1 MPSTRENVQSL
12 EQLAAMLDA
21 SAGAFDAARLRYL
34 RVLKRL
40 EEVSIAYVTGSE
52 NRLEVCA
59 VTEQLLEAKF
69 MVSETA
75 RRTRLY
81 RQALEQA
88 PPRSNVAPAQT
99 DAGRLP
105 PPAKRYY
112 ELSIGV

>member
-40 EEVSIAYVTGSE
+40 EEVSIAYVTGSG
-52 NRLEVCA
+52 NRADVCA
-59 VTEQLLEAKF
+59 VTEQLLEAEF

-81 RQALEQA
+81 REA